1 MRFYPIC
8 GGSVRHNNI
17 IAQLLNIFS
26 FLSPESWHSEL
37 FSGQCQAE
45 ARGLVIR
52 EHGNEASTYFC
63 LWSMRQGSV
72 RAYLSSRW
80 MPKSC
85 ESGRPFGN
93 SSQSGSSLGGLPS
106 PPLSPFVQRKLL
118 PGMPRAWTQLA
129 LEPVR
134 SQMAYKPLLS
144 QQILLGKLL
153 LAQERAKGTR
163 CKAVNLQLIW
173 GARAPTF

>member
-63 LWSMRQGSV
+63 L
-72 RAYLSSRW
+72 
-80 MPKSC
+80 
-85 ESGRPFGN
+85 
-93 SSQSGSSLGGLPS
+93 
-106 PPLSPFVQRKLL
+106 
-118 PGMPRAWTQLA
+118 
-129 LEPVR
+129 
-134 SQMAYKPLLS
+134 
-144 QQILLGKLL
+144 
-153 LAQERAKGTR
+153 
-163 CKAVNLQLIW
+163 
-173 GARAPTF
+173 